1 MAPTKV
7 KRRYTNQKSLEF
19 KLYGD
24 TLDKCMMESDILNRQ
39 PLSIS
44 TIFWDKNNLIT
55 EIELFETEVIP
66 ARQAA
71 LIAANNAFANYN
83 EARRREGRTVDDEVW
98 PEHLLSRRCKAE
110 ARYDCAL
117 RELEALKERLEK
129 YYTKVEAELENVCLE
144 YGPRGNGRLRDGRLA
159 EIDGQRVEYMKIE
172 EDGSTDEILVIVQN
186 NSPFKGMSCSDYRK
200 FVVAPW
206 TKQRSMHMYNQEKQR
221 QKELAETGFSKI
233 IVRSNNRKV
242 HPSSI
247 PAWPEGV
254 KNYYQVEEIH
264 EAVEDETET
273 STLVQ

>member
-7 KRRYTNQKSLEF
+7 KRRYTNQKSLEY

-24 TLDKCMMESDILNRQ
+24 TLDKCMLESDILNRQ

-55 EIELFETEVIP
+55 EIELYETEVIP

-129 YYTKVEAELENVCLE
+129 NYNQPEAELENVCLE

-159 EIDGQRVEYMKIE
+159 EIDGQRVEYVKL
-172 EDGSTDEILVIVQN
+172 EDGDEILVIAQK
-186 NSPFKGMSCSDYRK
+186 NSPYYGMSCSDYRN
-200 FVVAPW
+200 FVVTPW
-206 TKQRSMHMYNQEKQR
+206 AKQRSMLMSNLEKQR

-233 IVRSNNRKV
+233 IVRSNNRKI

-254 KNYYQVEEIH
+254 KNYYQVEEVH

-273 STLVQ
+273 SNLV